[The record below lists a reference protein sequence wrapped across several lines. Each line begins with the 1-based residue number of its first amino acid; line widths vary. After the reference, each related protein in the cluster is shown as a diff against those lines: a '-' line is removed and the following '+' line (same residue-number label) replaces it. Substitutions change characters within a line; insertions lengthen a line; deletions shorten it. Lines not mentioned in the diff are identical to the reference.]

1 MNDNR
6 IKGVI
11 FDLDG
16 TLIDSF
22 QAIYLSFR
30 HTYEGLGLAP
40 LSYEEVKG
48 VIGYGLNHSFRDLLG
63 DEWVSPAIRLFRQKY
78 EEVFRSHTHLLA
90 DARAVVEGLHA
101 RGTRLAI
108 ATNKLGRF
116 AREIFRHFEME
127 GLFDAIV
134 GDEDVTQNKPHPEM
148 LIRAIHEMGLPKEAV
163 IFVGDSLIDI
173 QTGENAGVRVFA
185 VPTGLATRE
194 ELEKARPA
202 KLLNRLTDLL
212 NHVFPHVA

>member
-30 HTYEGLGLAP
+30 YTYESLGLTP

-63 DEWVSPAIRLFRQKY
+63 EERVPQAIRLFREKY
-78 EEVFRSHTHLLA
+78 EEVFRSHTHLLK
-90 DARAVVEGLHA
+90 DARNVLEGLYG
-101 RGTRLAI
+101 RGTKLAV

-116 AREIFRHFEME
+116 AREIFRHFGME
-127 GLFDAIV
+127 GLFAAIV
-134 GDEDVTQNKPHPEM
+134 GDQDVTQNKPHPEM
-148 LIRAIHEMGLPKEAV
+148 LIRAIHEMDLPKEAV
-163 IFVGDSLIDI
+163 IFVGDSGIDI
-173 QTGENAGVRVFA
+173 QTGKNAGVRVFA

-194 ELEKARPA
+194 DLEKVRPA
-202 KLLNRLTDLL
+202 KLLNGLADLL
-212 NHVFPHVA
+212 NYVPPQVV